1 MAVRRPLVYDDRPT
15 GFHLYELND
24 TEIQDIIDGTASTCY
39 AAYPATILS
48 VVSSGGTLPGL
59 PIADTRQI
67 AGTSTSRVDRFAT
80 EAETPNISITNVSYA
95 RITQTIPSAS
105 IPADTNN
112 LRWPVYLDGSGN
124 IRAMT
129 STDFYDT
136 FVVPALAVINSATSG
151 SGFASLTNDYIMW
164 PSLVPPS
171 GYALVSGTPVF
182 SDTRANTDAYTAAGI
197 GETLDQPFGINN
209 YYLYKNNGTGFT
221 SLGFFLLYFD
231 AGTEQLRTYTIEE
244 WRATLG
250 PWLKYYKTQSGN
262 TTTYHM
268 NSTGNPGN
276 VSGTTM
282 GSVMLNTQLVATGTG
297 YTQRFVNDDDYRTQ
311 EFPNGTVTA
320 VAQHELKKYTV

>member
-1 MAVRRPLVYDDRPT
+1 
-15 GFHLYELND
+15 
-24 TEIQDIIDGTASTCY
+24 
-39 AAYPATILS
+39 
-48 VVSSGGTLPGL
+48 L

-67 AGTSTSRVDRFAT
+67 AGASTSRVDRFAT

-95 RITQTIPSAS
+95 RITQTIPSVS

-151 SGFASLTNDYIMW
+151 DVASLTNDYIIW

-171 GYALVSGTPVF
+171 GYTLVSATAVF
-182 SDTRANTDAYTAAGI
+182 SDTRANAAAYTAAGI
-197 GETLDQPFGINN
+197 GETLDQPIGIND
-209 YYLYKNNGTGFT
+209 YYLYKNNGTGFV
-221 SLGFFLLYFD
+221 SPGFLPLYVD
-231 AGTEQLRTYTIEE
+231 AGTEQLRTYTTEE

-282 GSVMLNTQLVATGTG
+282 GSVMINTQLVATGSG
-297 YTQRFVNDDDYRTQ
+297 YNTLFVNADDYRTQ
-311 EFPNGTVTA
+311 EFPNGTVTTA
-320 VAQHELKKYTV
+320 AQYELKKYTV